1 MKKIYIFDL
10 EKKHSK
16 RRFRDSVVRKSLN
29 SALESINEQH
39 LNIIIHGIEIRTLKS
54 LRHDNGYKLI
64 NV

>member
-1 MKKIYIFDL
+1 MDKKKGIID
-10 EKKHSK
+10 KI
-16 RRFRDSVVRKSLN
+16 
-29 SALESINEQH
+29 ESINEQH